1 MKFLHISDLHLGKRL
16 NGVSLLEDQRY
27 ILNQILK
34 LADQAD
40 AVLIAGDVYDKPVP
54 SAEAVTL
61 FDGFLTELA
70 QRGKSV
76 LMISGNHDSAQR
88 LAFGGAMLSQS
99 GIHVSPVFDGK
110 LEPVPMEDKHGTVAV
125 YLLPFLKA
133 AHVRPFFEEEELNSC
148 QEAVACVLQH
158 TKLDKSCRNVL
169 LAHQFVAG
177 ARRCESE
184 EVSVG
189 GLDQVSAELF
199 RDFDYVALGHLHTP
213 QKLGR
218 ETICYSGS
226 PLKYSVSETRQQ
238 KAALLVTMEEKGNVT
253 VKALPLK
260 PLRNLVCLKG
270 SYDELTDRKGYQ
282 NRNLEDYYHIT
293 LTDDEDIPQ
302 AMARLQTIY
311 PNLLS
316 LDCDNRRTRGQ
327 LDMALQRNQEETDP
341 MILLEQFYQKRN
353 GQPMTDSQR
362 QLAQKLMEEIWEGEA

>member
-27 ILNQILK
+27 ILNQILE

-158 TKLDKSCRNVL
+158 TKLDKNCRNVL

-199 RDFDYVALGHLHTP
+199 QDFDYVALGHLHTP

-253 VKALPLK
+253 VKTLPLK

-327 LDMALQRNQEETDP
+327 LDMALQRNQDETDP

>member
-110 LEPVPMEDKHGTVAV
+110 LEPVLMEDKHGTVAV

-133 AHVRPFFEEEELNSC
+133 ALVRPFFEEEELNSC

-362 QLAQKLMEEIWEGEA
+362 QLARKLMEEIWEGEA